1 MSGRVLNL
9 RDLVNPDDM
18 GCRIANMHIE
28 WSTLRQSWVRDMEE
42 LRKYLFATDTTKTTN
57 SKLPW
62 KNKTTVPKLC
72 QIRDNLEANYMASS
86 FPLSKKNWFKWE
98 AENQAANMA
107 EMRTAITQAMTYA
120 TQQDRFK
127 TEMRKCILDYIDY
140 GNAFVTVDWM
150 DQRQTL
156 PDNTTKVGYVGP
168 TPRRIS
174 PLDIVFN
181 PTAPSFIEAPKIVRT
196 IMSFGE
202 VKALIEN
209 MSTDENRDEMLELFN
224 YLKTVRTTIQNNA
237 ASELSNVDA
246 FYNVDGFTSFRA
258 YMLSDYVEVLTF
270 YGDIYDWKA
279 DKFYKNHQVMVVDR
293 HKILGIKPNPSY
305 FGFPPIFHVGWRPRQ
320 DNLWAM
326 GPLANLVGMQY
337 RLDHVENLK
346 ADVFD
351 LLTFPPLIVKGY
363 VKDFDWKPMERI
375 YVGDDG
381 DVKML
386 APPFQILQANT
397 EISYLMET
405 MEIMAGAP
413 KEAMGFRSPGEKTKY
428 EVETLQNAAARIFQA
443 KITQFEEQFTER
455 LLNAMLEIW
464 RRNITAAQ
472 TIPVF
477 DSEFDIQTFMSIS
490 AQDITGA
497 GKLKPMGARHFAAQA
512 ELVQNLTNFANSKL
526 GMDPAIQVHFSS
538 IGIAKMFEE
547 LLDLQDYKIVQP
559 YVRLSEQADAA
570 RLQQAHQEQTQM
582 EAQTPSGL
590 TPDDHDFGGT
600 TQKVAAAVQQGQAQ
614 AGPQGA
620 PPGLPR

>member
-1 MSGRVLNL
+1 MAGKVLNL
-9 RDLVNPDDM
+9 RDLISPDDL
-18 GCRIANMHIE
+18 GCRIANQFLE
-28 WSTLRQSWVRDMEE
+28 WSVLRQPWVQDMEE

-86 FPLSKKNWFKWE
+86 FPLSKKNWFQWQGADAISASKDKR
-98 AENQAANMA
+98 N
-107 EMRTAITQAMTYA
+107 AITQWMTYV
-120 TQQDRFK
+120 TQQPRFK

-140 GNAFVTVDWM
+140 GNAFATVDWL

-156 PDNTTKVGYVGP
+156 ADNTTKVGYIGP
-168 TPRRIS
+168 TLRRIN

-181 PTAPSFIEAPKIVRT
+181 PTAPSFIESPKIIRT

-202 VKALIEN
+202 VKAMLEN
-209 MSTDENRDEMLELFN
+209 MSTDENRDEMKELFN

-237 ASELSNVDA
+237 ASGLSNVDA

-258 YMLSDYVEVLTF
+258 YLNSDYVEVLTF
-270 YGDIYDWKA
+270 YGDIYDWKS
-279 DKFYKNHQVMVVDR
+279 DTFYKNYQIMVVDR
-293 HKILGIKPNPSY
+293 HKVIGKKPNPSY
-305 FGFPPIFHVGWRPRQ
+305 FGYPPIFHVGWRARQ
-320 DNLWAM
+320 DNLWSM
-326 GPLANLVGMQY
+326 SPLANLVGMQY

-397 EISYLMET
+397 EIAYLMEM
-405 MEIMAGAP
+405 MEVMAGAP

-428 EVETLQNAAARIFQA
+428 EVQTLQNAAARIFQA
-443 KITQFEEQFTER
+443 KITQFEECFTEP
-455 LLNAMLEIW
+455 LLNAQLEMS

-472 TIPVF
+472 VVPVF
-477 DSEFDIQTFMSIS
+477 DEEFDLQVFVSLS

-497 GKLKPMGARHFAAQA
+497 GTLKPMGARHFAKQA
-512 ELVQNLTNFANSKL
+512 EMVQNITSFANSKL

-538 IGIAKMFEE
+538 IGLAKMFEE
-547 LLDLQDYKIVQP
+547 LLDLQDYKLVQP

-570 RLQQAHQEQTQM
+570 RLQQAHAEQVAM
-582 EAQTPSGL
+582 EGKTPAGL
-590 TPDDHDFGGT
+590 TPDDHDPDLGGNI
-600 TQKVAAAVQQGQAQ
+600 QPQPQQGRPA
-614 AGPQGA
+614 
-620 PPGLPR
+620 